1 MVLKS
6 NDVSR
11 LNDHLS
17 AEVRAC
23 RSKLGM
29 TLRQMDEALALPG
42 GTIARIERGDKR
54 LDCVTLLRLAT
65 FMGRSVDDFFATAP
79 PVSVSQAPALS
90 AVAVADISA
99 IVEAYRA
106 VRSLSA
112 RKEILSLIRSVADSP
127 KYQKKKPARGLTL

>member
-1 MVLKS
+1 MVLKT

-23 RSKLGM
+23 RTRLGM
-29 TLRQMDEALALPG
+29 TLRQMDEVLALPG

-65 FMGRSVDDFFATAP
+65 FMECSVDDFFATAP

-90 AVAVADISA
+90 AVEVDDISA
-99 IVEAYRA
+99 LVEAYRG

-112 RKEILSLIRSVADSP
+112 RKEILSLIRSVADCP
-127 KYQKKKPARGLTL
+127 KYQKKKSERGLSL